1 MAKEMSKTEKM
12 RKLFA
17 SKTLDAEEM
26 DAVAGG
32 TEYQTADDS
41 RFLNVLL
48 RGHPAQPDRYGEE
61 KINYD
66 VANNSSRIAEVK
78 AAWAACGV
86 TLKEASAGAF
96 GKKNVYLI
104 NGEEV
109 TQGYARMYAQNFIG
123 KTCIRPDWY
132 WD

>member
-17 SKTLDAEEM
+17 NKALDVEEM
-26 DAVAGG
+26 DDVAGG
-32 TEYQTADDS
+32 TTQELADDS

-96 GKKNVYLI
+96 GKKNVYYY

-109 TQGYARMYAQNFIG
+109 TRAYAMQRAMYNIG
-123 KTCIRPDWY
+123 NHLDKSDWY
-132 WD
+132 WG

>member
-17 SKTLDAEEM
+17 NKALSAEDM
-26 DAVAGG
+26 DDVAGG
-32 TEYQTADDS
+32 TTQELADDS

-86 TLKEASAGAF
+86 TLKDASAGAF
-96 GKKNVYLI
+96 GKKNVYYY

-109 TQGYARMYAQNFIG
+109 TRAYAMQRAMSHMG
-123 KTCIRPDWY
+123 KFLEKSDWY
-132 WD
+132 WG